1 MIMRQLLS
9 SVEFSLS
16 PDTAVSA
23 MVSVRNEVQE
33 RSLACR
39 KIDDEEEQV
48 AKRRKTFK
56 YHQHAKATGALRAKT
71 RRAYLASPMPV
82 LRMERDT
89 CMNRV

>member
-33 RSLACR
+33 RVLACR
-39 KIDDEEEQV
+39 KIDDEEVQV
-48 AKRRKTFK
+48 AILRERAARR
-56 YHQHAKATGALRAKT
+56 
-71 RRAYLASPMPV
+71 
-82 LRMERDT
+82 
-89 CMNRV
+89 

>member
-1 MIMRQLLS
+1 MRQLLS

-16 PDTAVSA
+16 PDTAVCA

-48 AKRRKTFK
+48 AILRKSFK
-56 YHQHAKATGALRAKT
+56 YLQLAKASGAMRAKS
-71 RRAYLASPMPV
+71 RRAYLARRCQCCGWSVMHA
-82 LRMERDT
+82 
-89 CMNRV
+89 